1 MYYNLYVAEAVTRQG
16 RSYISCSITLFESL
30 LANNIKFNSLNE
42 VITFINNVEHEKD
55 NRHCLDSAILDRDI
69 TVAECFYKLMNTAD
83 MAVWIPTE
91 KEMGLV
97 WEYLRDLPQEDIN
110 RLYYKNNLYTFC
122 DLPVVTDLLI
132 KILSNL
138 GGAPL
143 FEEGKDGKEK
153 ITPNIFMN
161 PNKPPKT
168 IRKELDILVDLIKE
182 YVYYPHFYID
192 KLDRIE
198 YMQRDAVCIV
208 DTDSTIV
215 SFDAWYR
222 FVLDKVY
229 NIPMK
234 IKREKFNMVDIADP
248 DEFGDHKKR
257 VMCEIVEQRLDY
269 DFYTD
274 ETIELDRYIEP
285 AKLIPQDSLKY
296 SIINI
301 IAYVCS
307 ALVVDYLNEY
317 TKLTGSYVEGTK
329 CRMVMKNEFYF
340 LRALLTI
347 HRRNYASLQ
356 MLQEGNIIPE
366 GSRLA
371 IAGLPIDKSTLPDDI
386 KSEFKEILYEDIM
399 NADNIDQITIMK
411 KLVMMENSI
420 YDSIMNGETKYYRPD
435 NVAAMSS
442 YGKNPLEI
450 NGIVACLIYN
460 EMRGD
465 DMPAINLEERNSII
479 KIKIDVTK
487 KNVSKIKDLYPVEY
501 EKLCRLLDSPTLGSK
516 VNVIALPLDSPVPK
530 WVLEFVD
537 FGEIIS
543 DSLKNFPLQSIG
555 LNRLDNDSVNYSNI
569 VKL

>member
-1 MYYNLYVAEAVTRQG
+1 
-16 RSYISCSITLFESL
+16 
-30 LANNIKFNSLNE
+30 
-42 VITFINNVEHEKD
+42 
-55 NRHCLDSAILDRDI
+55 
-69 TVAECFYKLMNTAD
+69 
-83 MAVWIPTE
+83 
-91 KEMGLV
+91 
-97 WEYLRDLPQEDIN
+97 
-110 RLYYKNNLYTFC
+110 
-122 DLPVVTDLLI
+122 
-132 KILSNL
+132 
-138 GGAPL
+138 
-143 FEEGKDGKEK
+143 
-153 ITPNIFMN
+153 
-161 PNKPPKT
+161 
-168 IRKELDILVDLIKE
+168 
-182 YVYYPHFYID
+182 
-192 KLDRIE
+192 
-198 YMQRDAVCIV
+198 MQRDAVCIV

-340 LRALLTI
+340 LRVLLTI

-399 NADNIDQITIMK
+399 NADNIDQIAIMK

-460 EMRGD
+460 EMRDD